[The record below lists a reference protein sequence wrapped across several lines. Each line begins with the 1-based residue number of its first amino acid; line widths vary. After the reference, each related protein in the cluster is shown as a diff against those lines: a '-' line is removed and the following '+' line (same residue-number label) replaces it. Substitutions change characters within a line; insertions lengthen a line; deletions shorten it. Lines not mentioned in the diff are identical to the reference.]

1 MVTLK
6 DIAQEAGVSVMTV
19 SRVVNQ
25 RYQEVSE
32 KNIKKIQDI
41 INKYGYVPNSSAR
54 SLSSNSSRII
64 SIIVQGGGS
73 GELNPMASPFNAAMI
88 GYIIQGIQDHGYQAM
103 VHFIK
108 DYSDVTKH
116 LRSWKS
122 EGAVFLGTFDEN
134 IIQIQRDNDIPLI
147 FTDSYSSV
155 RQVINVGLDDYKGG
169 VLAAQH
175 FIEYGH
181 KHFAFICEY
190 IHESQ
195 VIQQRLAGFADT
207 LTAAGFDLPESHIYN
222 TYDLEY
228 CINDLSTFP
237 EPVTALFVPVDETA
251 AQLMTLLRE
260 KGYQLP
266 RDYSIIGFDDFPLC
280 QYVEPALTTIA
291 QDIRLKAQYAL
302 DLMFQRLHDSTLPTQ
317 NIILDVELISRQS
330 VARLN

>member
-64 SIIVQGGGS
+64 SVIVQGDGKK
-73 GELNPMASPFNAAMI
+73 NPMLFPFNASMI
-88 GYIIQGIQDHGYQAM
+88 GYIIEGIQRQGYQAM
-103 VHFIK
+103 VHFIT
-108 DYSDVTKH
+108 DYSDVTKY

-134 IIQIQRDNDIPLI
+134 IKQIQKDNDIPLV

-169 VLAAQH
+169 VLAARH

-181 KHFAFICEY
+181 KHFAFICSC
-190 IHESQ
+190 IRESQ
-195 VIQQRLAGFADT
+195 VNQQRLAGFADT
-207 LTAAGFDLPESHIYN
+207 LSAAGFTLPDSHIFD
-222 TYDLEY
+222 TLDLKQ
-228 CINDLSTFP
+228 CADDLCALTD
-237 EPVTALFVPVDETA
+237 PVTALFVPIDESA
-251 AQLMTLLRE
+251 AILMMYLRE
-260 KGYQLP
+260 KGLRIP
-266 RDYSIIGFDDFPLC
+266 EDYSIIGFDNFPLC

-291 QDIRLKAQYAL
+291 QDIHLKAQYAL
-302 DLMFQRLHDSTLPTQ
+302 DLLFQRLNDNTLPTQ
-317 NIILDVELISRQS
+317 NIVLDVELISRRS